1 MHATKIVVWLLL
13 LVAGALGAAFIAWRV
28 PDQPVSAL
36 QARWAPPPSQF
47 IAVRGMQM
55 HLRDEGPRDDPL
67 PIVLLHGT
75 GASLHTWDGWTRE
88 FARERRVI
96 RLDLPGFGLTGPS
109 PDGVY
114 TIESYVDTVLAVADT
129 LGVQRF
135 VLAGNSLGG
144 YVAWATVVLHPERVD
159 RLILV
164 DAAGYPFRSQSIPLA
179 FRIARTPL
187 LNRLMRDVLPRGVV
201 ARSLRDVYGDP
212 TRVTPELV
220 DRYFDLGTRAGNRAA
235 LVARFDQTQPGSPA
249 ERVPAIRV
257 PTLILWG
264 GQDRLIPLE
273 FGERFA
279 SEIQGSRLVV
289 FDTLGHVPHEED
301 PARTVAAVLPFIR
314 SGHRLHARLQRNGM
328 HPRGSD
334 ARFVAFAS
342 AGARP
347 CDMQQ

>member
-1 MHATKIVVWLLL
+1 MKHATKIIAGVLL
-13 LVAGALGAAFIAWRV
+13 LVAGAFGAAFIAWRV

-47 IAVRGMQM
+47 IAVRGMQV
-55 HLRDEGPRDDPL
+55 HVRDEGPRDDPM

-75 GASLHTWDGWTRE
+75 GASLHTWNGWTRE
-88 FARERRVI
+88 LTRDRRVI
-96 RLDLPGFGLTGPS
+96 RFDLPGFGLTGPS

-144 YVAWATVVLHPERVD
+144 YVAWATAVLHPQRVD

-179 FRIARTPL
+179 FRIARTPI
-187 LNRLMRDVLPRGVV
+187 LNVLMRDVLPRSVV
-201 ARSLRDVYGDP
+201 ANSLRDVYGDP
-212 TRVTPELV
+212 SRVTPDLI
-220 DRYFDLGTRAGNRAA
+220 DRYFDLATRAGNRAA
-235 LVARFDQTQPGSPA
+235 LVARFDQTQPGSLV
-249 ERVPAIRV
+249 ERVREIQV

-264 GQDRLIPLE
+264 GKDRLIPLE
-273 FGERFA
+273 NGARFA
-279 SEIQGSRLVV
+279 RDIEGSRLVV

-314 SGHRLHARLQRNGM
+314 SGR
-328 HPRGSD
+328 
-334 ARFVAFAS
+334 
-342 AGARP
+342 
-347 CDMQQ
+347 